1 MKNTAT
7 IHEGREK
14 VTFGSFILEALKRSN
29 HVPSPD
35 KYNIP
40 GIKSMIGG
48 RIGERIMTEP
58 DIKEKMTIPGPGTYK
73 VNATDLSNK
82 GHYVLS
88 TVR

>member
-1 MKNTAT
+1 
-7 IHEGREK
+7 
-14 VTFGSFILEALKRSN
+14 
-29 HVPSPD
+29 
-35 KYNIP
+35 
-40 GIKSMIGG
+40 MIGG

-73 VNATDLSNK
+73 VNATNLSNK